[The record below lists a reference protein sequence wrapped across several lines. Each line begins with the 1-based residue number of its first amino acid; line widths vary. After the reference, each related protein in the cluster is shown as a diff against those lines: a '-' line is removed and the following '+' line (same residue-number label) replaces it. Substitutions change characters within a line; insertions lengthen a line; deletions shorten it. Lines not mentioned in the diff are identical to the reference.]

1 MGDKK
6 ANRKKNKGNA
16 PELAGE
22 VLSDAKETAAVE
34 AHWRGL
40 DGGGLPEK
48 PVKKYK
54 YVDELARLQ
63 FELIKLQE
71 WVRVEGLKVVHHLRG
86 P

>member
-1 MGDKK
+1 MARINNRRIWGRQAAMSDKK

-22 VLSDAKETAAVE
+22 VLSDARETAAVE

-40 DGGGLPEK
+40 DHGHLPEK

-54 YVDELARLQ
+54 
-63 FELIKLQE
+63 
-71 WVRVEGLKVVHHLRG
+71 
-86 P
+86 

>member
-22 VLSDAKETAAVE
+22 VLSDVRETAAVE
-34 AHWRGL
+34 AHWKSL
-40 DGGGLPEK
+40 DGNDLPEK

-71 WVRVEGLKVVHHLRG
+71 WVRKSRA
-86 P
+86 